1 VVPGPAAQSFWPFSE
16 TPKHFSFSADCAGVV
31 MLAKA
36 DVSAAAI
43 ASEVMVLQVI
53 GILPL

>member
-1 VVPGPAAQSFWPFSE
+1 LSE

-36 DVSAAAI
+36 EVSAAAI
-43 ASEVMVLQVI
+43 ASEVMVLLVI
-53 GILPL
+53 GYVSRLETLAIER